1 MSELKV
7 DKISPATGANK
18 VSLGDSGDT
27 IEVPSGA
34 TFTNL
39 GTATGFGGGKLLQTV
54 QTIVTATS
62 SVTSTSQTSFI
73 SRAITPTATTSK
85 ILVTGHYTLGLNTI
99 DATTLHLVRD
109 STEICLG
116 DAYGSTR
123 RRGLLGSI
131 QPDAWNRA
139 CNGSF
144 CFLDPNTPS
153 DTTTAITYY
162 LKAQSNGSGSIIY
175 INRSATG
182 ADDIWDGTGSTTLIL
197 QEIGA

>member
-1 MSELKV
+1 ML
-7 DKISPATGANK
+7 
-18 VSLGDSGDT
+18 
-27 IEVPSGA
+27 
-34 TFTNL
+34 
-39 GTATGFGGGKLLQTV
+39 
-54 QTIVTATS
+54 S

-73 SRAITPTATTSK
+73 SQAITPTATTSK
-85 ILVTGHYTLGLNTI
+85 ILVTGHYTIGLNAV

-109 STEICLG
+109 STEVALG
-116 DAYGSTR
+116 DAYGSSR

-162 LKAQSNGSGSIIY
+162 LKAQSNGSGQIIY

-182 ADDIWDGTGSTTLIL
+182 ADDVWDGTGSTTLIL